1 MNRKASFEVNWPILI
16 ILGFILLFAGLF
28 WLMLE
33 PYDDTE
39 WVPPSTE
46 ARLNEYLA
54 AERFIKRNN
63 IHIESHKNLKL
74 LDNLPKTSDA
84 IILSSSRA
92 SLSEQ
97 RRQQLDTWVRNGGHL
112 LVSYSEPWLF
122 DDQVLD
128 PLLES
133 WGIKAVYLQDDE
145 RNTLQTKKSSKKTE
159 SDNTT
164 EDVSLCKTPVRLPNT
179 LIWPTEKE
187 PLTIDLQTSFGLV
200 NTQGELLLKNSVE
213 PPYQLIQKTIG
224 DGRVTVLT
232 YMGIWQNDEI
242 GDYDHAYLL
251 RLLLADHTSVWWLYG
266 LEYPSLWQLLVQ
278 HALPILIS
286 LAAFILF
293 FCWYHA
299 KRFGQTKPEASP
311 ERRQLLEHLQAV
323 ASFFWRNKQ
332 SGYLINTLKQQ
343 VEQRIRLH
351 HKQYSEL
358 SQVKQYQLLATLS
371 GLPIEEVQWTMS
383 QDTLHNEI
391 EFIRVT
397 KNLQHIRNQL

>member
-1 MNRKASFEVNWPILI
+1 MTRKASFEVNWPIVI
-16 ILGFILLFAGLF
+16 ILGVILLFVLLF
-28 WLMLE
+28 WLLLE

-54 AERFIKRNN
+54 AERFIQRNN

-74 LDNLPKTSDA
+74 LDHLPKTSDA

-92 SLSEQ
+92 SLSEH
-97 RRQQLDTWVRNGGHL
+97 RRQQLDTWVRQGGHL

-128 PLLES
+128 PLLAS
-133 WGIKAVYLQDDE
+133 WGIKAVYLQEDE
-145 RNTLQTKKSSKKTE
+145 LDALYGKKSSSKSEKDK
-159 SDNTT
+159 SAK
-164 EDVSLCKTPVRLPNT
+164 DVAQCETPVHLPIT
-179 LIWPTEKE
+179 LTWPTEKE
-187 PLTIDLQTSFGLV
+187 PLAIDLRTDFGLV
-200 NTQGELLLKNSVE
+200 STKGELLLKNSLE
-213 PPYQLIQKTIG
+213 PPYQLIQKPIG

-251 RLLLADHTSVWWLYG
+251 HLLLKDHSSVWWLYG

-278 HALPILIS
+278 HALPILVS
-286 LAAFILF
+286 LGTFILF
-293 FCWYHA
+293 FCWYRA
-299 KRFGQTKPEASP
+299 KRFGPTKPEASP

-332 SGYLINTLKQQ
+332 SSYLINTLKQQ

-358 SQVKQYQLLATLS
+358 PQAKQYRLLATLS
-371 GLPIEEVQWTMS
+371 GLPVEEIQWTMS
-383 QDTLHNEI
+383 QDSLQNEI

-397 KNLQHIRNQL
+397 RNLQHIRNQL

>member
-1 MNRKASFEVNWPILI
+1 MTRKASFEVNWPIVI
-16 ILGFILLFAGLF
+16 VLGIILLFALLF
-28 WLMLE
+28 WLLLE

-54 AERFIKRNN
+54 AERFIQRNN
-63 IHIESHKNLKL
+63 IHIKSHKNLKL
-74 LDNLPKTSDA
+74 LDHLPKTSDA

-97 RRQQLDTWVRNGGHL
+97 RRQQLDTWVRQGGHL

-128 PLLES
+128 PLLAS
-133 WGIKAVYLQDDE
+133 WGIKAVYLQEDE
-145 RNTLQTKKSSKKTE
+145 LDALYGKKTSSKSEK
-159 SDNTT
+159 DKKA
-164 EDVSLCKTPVRLPNT
+164 EDAVQCETPVRLPNT
-179 LIWPTEKE
+179 LTWPTEKE
-187 PLTIDLQTSFGLV
+187 PLAIDLRTDFGLV
-200 NTQGELLLKNSVE
+200 NTKGELLLKNSLE
-213 PPYQLIQKTIG
+213 PPYQLIQKAIG

-251 RLLLADHTSVWWLYG
+251 RLLLEDHSSVWWLYG

-278 HALPILIS
+278 HALPILVS
-286 LAAFILF
+286 LGAFILL
-293 FCWYHA
+293 FCWYYA
-299 KRFGQTKPEASP
+299 KRFGPTKPEASP

-332 SGYLINTLKQQ
+332 SGYLINTLRQQ

-358 SQVKQYQLLATLS
+358 SQAKQFQLLATLS
-371 GLPIEEVQWTMS
+371 GLPVEEVQWTMS
-383 QDTLHNEI
+383 QDTLQNEI

-397 KNLQHIRNQL
+397 RNLQHIRNQL